1 LFAEENVSI
10 RQGVGLVLVVIGIV
24 ALVWGGV
31 FWTDRD
37 TILDAGPLEIATEN
51 RDGVAVPPVLGAIA
65 LVAGV
70 VLLILPRRTART

>member
-37 TILDAGPLEIATEN
+37 TILDAGPVEIATEN